1 MNISMST
8 MSMTTMSMS
17 GRGCVA
23 LGREEK
29 DGTEEE
35 GFFCGQQ
42 RRTTV
47 FLMLII
53 NVGSNIDKCWNTKY
67 R

>member
-35 GFFCGQQ
+35 GFFL
-42 RRTTV
+42 RTTTTDDGI
-47 FLMLII
+47 L
-53 NVGSNIDKCWNTKY
+53 NANYKCWL
-67 R
+67 

>member
-35 GFFCGQQ
+35 GFFL
-42 RRTTV
+42 RTTTTDDGI
-47 FLMLII
+47 LNANYNYKRWL
-53 NVGSNIDKCWNTKY
+53 
-67 R
+67 